1 MKILPTKYVKELY
14 ELLRGS
20 IQCYQQA
27 SCCVCFKKKKHS
39 FEINVSAKPRA
50 MSAYHSPYRRETW

>member
-1 MKILPTKYVKELY
+1 MLPA
-14 ELLRGS
+14 S
-20 IQCYQQA
+20 IML
-27 SCCVCFKKKKHS
+27 CVLQEKKHS